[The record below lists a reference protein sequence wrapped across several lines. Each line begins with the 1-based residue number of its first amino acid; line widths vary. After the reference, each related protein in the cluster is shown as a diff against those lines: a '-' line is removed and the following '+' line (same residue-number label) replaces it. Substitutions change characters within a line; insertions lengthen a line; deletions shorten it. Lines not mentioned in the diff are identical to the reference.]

1 MISQTMPITSTA
13 TGKHIRLV
21 SFEPSHSW
29 LKRCDS
35 DGVTILQGGY
45 RVNPQGRLQKN
56 DENVLIQF
64 EGQSRY
70 YGAIASLGSHESPLT
85 QRKEDNARFGFAAIL
100 KPSDDLCE
108 LIVILSHWDEDR
120 ARAIGQSLKG
130 QYSVM
135 KNGIPI
141 RCVVKQVITQ
151 LEDEGTYQLLKPRLK
166 SGRTLLIGSGQGTSQ
181 EWIINAD
188 GYFTGNA
195 TENLAVS
202 KLVKMIADDQ
212 QIRAASLKLG
222 ESTVNLDAVTQA
234 LKTKSYGSLHPEIW
248 ESITDRYVGQW
259 YEGFKNYLL
268 KTYSTELQSI
278 SNIVFSG
285 GGAELIRNRAE
296 KFAIIPEDAQTSS
309 VRGAYNHH
317 ASLLGVLNG

>member
-1 MISQTMPITSTA
+1 MLSQTMPIASKSL
-13 TGKHIRLV
+13 GKNTKLV
-21 SFEPSHSW
+21 SFEPSHSY

-35 DGVTILQGGY
+35 SGVTILQGGY
-45 RVNPQGRLQKN
+45 RINPQGRIQKN

-70 YGAIASLGSHESPLT
+70 YGSIASLGAHESPLT
-85 QRKEDNARFGFAAIL
+85 QRKEENARFGFAATL

-108 LIVILSHWDEDR
+108 LIVVVSHWSEDT
-120 ARAIGQSLKG
+120 AKSIGESLKG
-130 QYSVM
+130 NYSVM
-135 KNGIPI
+135 KNGNPI

-151 LEDEGTYQLLKPRLK
+151 LEDEGTYQLLKPHLK
-166 SGRTLLIGSGQGTSQ
+166 PGRTLLVGSGQSTSQ

-202 KLVKMIADDQ
+202 KLVKMIADDSE
-212 QIRAASLKLG
+212 IRAVSLKLG

-234 LKTKSYGSLHPEIW
+234 LKTKSYGSMHPEIW
-248 ESITDRYVGQW
+248 ESITDRYIGQW
-259 YEGFKNYLL
+259 YESFKNYLL

-296 KFAIIPEDAQTSS
+296 RFAIIPQDAQTAS
-309 VRGAYNHH
+309 VRGAYAHH
-317 ASLLGVLNG
+317 AALLGVHNA